1 MISKKDIISKLDLS
15 HLSQLLNTKGKTGSG
30 FPFYIL
36 DGYVTDT
43 SCINEIVQLHPIC
56 NCMQP
61 CVIWFLRRPK
71 FRNPRSVVI
80 NTFHFRFKRVVS
92 SKLVMEQF
100 HWNVSMT
107 RCSMHIIAYI
117 LHSALNICP
126 QQLKTYNEWN
136 RSTYIPYTK
145 CLIKINLRTITRVAV
160 SCKPLFIKEL
170 KKICEELAV
179 HIKSQESIRNK
190 IVITVRINVSSF
202 L

>member
-1 MISKKDIISKLDLS
+1 
-15 HLSQLLNTKGKTGSG
+15 
-30 FPFYIL
+30 
-36 DGYVTDT
+36 
-43 SCINEIVQLHPIC
+43 
-56 NCMQP
+56 MQP

-92 SKLVMEQF
+92 PKLVMERVRF

-160 SCKPLFIKEL
+160 SCKPLFTKISKNL
-170 KKICEELAV
+170 KRFAKSLQFTLKVRSQSE
-179 HIKSQESIRNK
+179 IKSLLRSGLTFHHFYEFLESFSKWVFQESRGL
-190 IVITVRINVSSF
+190 VSTNGWSNRF
-202 L
+202 GM

>member
-1 MISKKDIISKLDLS
+1 
-15 HLSQLLNTKGKTGSG
+15 
-30 FPFYIL
+30 
-36 DGYVTDT
+36 
-43 SCINEIVQLHPIC
+43 
-56 NCMQP
+56 MQP

-92 SKLVMEQF
+92 PKLVMERF
-100 HWNVSMT
+100 RLHWNVSMT
-107 RCSMHIIAYI
+107 RCSMEIIAYI

-160 SCKPLFIKEL
+160 SCKPLFTKISKNL
-170 KKICEELAV
+170 KRFAKSLQFTL
-179 HIKSQESIRNK
+179 KSQESIRNK

-202 L
+202 LWISRKFFEMSFSGIKRVGFNKWLK